1 MSGSAATTDETG
13 TLLEADLLRL
23 TKHQGLGNDFLIA
36 LESLNPGLEP
46 DPELARSVCNR
57 HLGIGADGLIIS
69 LTPAEA
75 GNDSCMVLLNADGSE
90 AEISGNGIRCLGQAL
105 LRNVGVS
112 EGDLRIET
120 PGGVRQLRSVRGDAD
135 GEIWFRVDM
144 GQMSDGPEAGRE
156 TKRYRAQRFATQRIG
171 NPHLVLL
178 VDDTESIDLPADGPL
193 LESDYDDGMNIH
205 FIDVVSPSEIRLR
218 VWERG
223 AGVTEACGSGATVAA
238 AVAHQ
243 WGLVGEHVQVSMPG
257 GVSTVEVTDHG
268 ILLTGPAVFVGEVAY
283 PWAKTN

>member
-1 MSGSAATTDETG
+1 M
-13 TLLEADLLRL
+13 LRL

-36 LESLNPGLEP
+36 LESQNPGIQP
-46 DPELARSVCNR
+46 DPELARSICER
-57 HLGIGADGLIIS
+57 HLGIGADGLILS
-69 LTPAEA
+69 LNPAEES
-75 GNDSCMVLLNADGSE
+75 NDSCMVLLNADGSE

-105 LRNVGVS
+105 LRNQGVS

-120 PGGVRQLRSVRGDAD
+120 PGGVRHLHSVRGDAD

-144 GQMSDGPEAGRE
+144 GDMTPGPEAGPE
-156 TKRYRAQRFATQRIG
+156 TKKYRAERFATQRIG

-178 VDDTESIDLPADGPL
+178 VDDTDAVDLEADGPK
-193 LESDYDDGMNIH
+193 LESDYGDGMNIH
-205 FIDVVSPSEIRLR
+205 FIEVVSPDEIRLR

-238 AVAHQ
+238 AVAHR
-243 WGLVGEHVQVSMPG
+243 WGLVGEHVRVAMPG
-257 GVSTVEVTDHG
+257 GLSTVEVTGGG

-283 PWAKTN
+283 PWTKPN